1 MSSYPPP
8 PRPAVSGP
16 DTARRNYPVLLKRM
30 ERLME
35 VSRTLAST
43 LELGKLLR
51 KIIEAAKELTDAEAA
66 SIMLFDPSSGEL
78 RFEAATNMEEG
89 SVMQGI
95 VIPVEGSIAG
105 WIVTHSEPL
114 VVPDTS
120 RDPRWSQKVDQQTA
134 FVTRSILGVPLVT
147 RDKSIGALEALNK
160 RDGTFTHDDVT
171 TLQTLAAQAAV
182 AIINARLFQQSDQIS
197 EMVHELRTPLNSL
210 TASSHLLLRPELPEA
225 KRVELVKT
233 LQKET
238 QRLSQMTTDFLD
250 LAKLESGR
258 MRFAREI
265 FDARELID
273 ECVDVVRQQAAARG
287 ITVQAHSAPAPQTL
301 DSDRSK
307 VKQVLLNLLTNAIK
321 YNRENGGIIVT
332 TWVTSDG
339 YYSISVADTGKGIPP
354 DAMAHMFEKF
364 YRVPDSESTAT
375 GTGLGLPIAKR
386 IVEALG
392 GEMGVKSTAGVGST
406 FYFTLPLSNA
416 VPRKKTTGLLGG

>member
-1 MSSYPPP
+1 
-8 PRPAVSGP
+8 
-16 DTARRNYPVLLKRM
+16 M

-416 VPRKKTTGLLGG
+416 VPRKKTTGLLGN